1 MSKELQRDALVSK
14 KKKRASNAT
23 LPDLIKD
30 LLDKSSIPVSEKKD
44 IALRIASYFKA
55 PLPSSEVLLEYA
67 DAVEDGA
74 ERIFYRYEMQMQH
87 RMNLEDYLVKE
98 EMRLISRGQL
108 FAFILS
114 VFGLLLSGALA
125 CLGHEIVA
133 AIIGGSTIV
142 SLTATFVAGKI
153 SQKR

>member
-1 MSKELQRDALVSK
+1 
-14 KKKRASNAT
+14 
-23 LPDLIKD
+23 
-30 LLDKSSIPVSEKKD
+30 
-44 IALRIASYFKA
+44 
-55 PLPSSEVLLEYA
+55 
-67 DAVEDGA
+67 
-74 ERIFYRYEMQMQH
+74 MQH